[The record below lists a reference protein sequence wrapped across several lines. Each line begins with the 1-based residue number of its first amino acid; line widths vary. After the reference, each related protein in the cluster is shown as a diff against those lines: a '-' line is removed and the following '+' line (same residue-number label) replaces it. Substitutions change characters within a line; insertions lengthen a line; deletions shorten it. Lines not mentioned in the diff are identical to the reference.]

1 VPIVGHTIMVLAA
14 LLLLAAGWRVA
25 SRVDKFGLERA
36 AETTVLACAAAILEA
51 LILGQ
56 FSVGSN
62 RWALLGA
69 ALVTALVARWRF
81 PRPEISLTDDLRGW
95 WSNSTPLIK
104 TATGAGT
111 GALLFTL
118 ISALVAPQIGFD
130 AMIYHYPEVIKWVH
144 NGRPGSNL
152 FVNYDI
158 PVEAYPHNGEVLMT
172 WAAGMARSF
181 VPLTLIGVLYFP
193 LLVAGIILVMRALA
207 VRTTVALAATVAVLL
222 QPHLIFQTTI
232 YTGDVASLAWATIA
246 GGLALGS
253 RREPRRI
260 AFAFAAAGLALGTKT
275 TVLAPLVIVIASCCW
290 INRKAL
296 VGQLNWILPGALVG
310 ASLGFVW
317 LVRTTIQHGWPFWP
331 IQSAPWGDPV
341 PMFFEPLL
349 TNRFIDA
356 PWTTIS
362 HDPGFLI
369 ATFGG
374 GLVLFIGALLAPML
388 SPQRRVFA
396 ATGLFVVTIT
406 AWSLVPGSGGVGDS
420 GSIGSSMSRYTAAAS
435 VIAAIAISLSAATSG
450 WRSRVATPLL
460 AISAAASVAASLGL
474 FGQSWATGLE
484 GSASAGT
491 LVSFP
496 LWLLIAVISG
506 GLIFWMAGRSTAAT
520 VAAADESNIG
530 SRQQPFSLRSGSIGL
545 VSLGLLMLALSWA
558 ANGYLERW
566 TRSAS
571 KSDIGAHPV
580 SADNADTVTKAFLR
594 QPSWRSG
601 DEPIRFASRPI
612 LASLAGDRLQ
622 HDLIL
627 LPTNGSCASLRQAAY
642 HGWAVTAAPI
652 YLGGPRGYAHYTG
665 WECFSREIPAWM
677 GEFNI
682 YRFDQRWHR

>member
-1 VPIVGHTIMVLAA
+1 MPIVGHTIMVLAA

-36 AETTVLACAAAILEA
+36 AETTVLDCAAAILEA

-69 ALVTALVARWRF
+69 ALITALIARWQF
-81 PRPEISLTDDLRGW
+81 PRPEVSLSDDLRGW
-95 WSNSTPLIK
+95 WCNSTPFIK
-104 TATGAGT
+104 AAAGAGT

-118 ISALVAPQIGFD
+118 ISTLVAPQIGFD

-158 PVEAYPHNGEVLMT
+158 PVEAYPHNGEILMT

-207 VRTTVALAATVAVLL
+207 VRTTVALAATVAILV

-232 YTGDVASLAWATIA
+232 YTGDVASLAWATVA
-246 GGLALGS
+246 AGLALGS

-260 AFAFAAAGLALGTKT
+260 AFAFVAAGLALGTKT
-275 TVLAPLVIVIASCCW
+275 TVLAPVVIVIASCCW

-296 VGQLNWILPGALVG
+296 VGQLSWILPGALAGV
-310 ASLGFVW
+310 SLGVVW

-341 PMFFEPLL
+341 PVVLEPLL

-396 ATGLFVVTIT
+396 ATGLFALTIA
-406 AWSLVPGSGGVGDS
+406 AWSLVPGTGGVGDS
-420 GSIGSSMSRYTAAAS
+420 GSIGSSMARYTAAAS
-435 VIAAIAISLSAATSG
+435 VIAAVAIALTSAASG
-450 WRSRVATPLL
+450 WRSRVAIPLF
-460 AISAAASVAASLGL
+460 AISAAASIAAALGL
-474 FGQSWATGLE
+474 FGQSWATGLN
-484 GSASAGT
+484 GTASAGT
-491 LVSFP
+491 LVSYP
-496 LWLLIAVISG
+496 LWLLIAVICG
-506 GLIFWMAGRSTAAT
+506 GLIFWVADRSTAAT
-520 VAAADESNIG
+520 VAPADESGI
-530 SRQQPFSLRSGSIGL
+530 SSPKHPVSLRSVSIGL
-545 VSLGLLMLALSWA
+545 LSLGLLTLAMSWA
-558 ANGYLERW
+558 ATGYLERW

-571 KSDIGAHPV
+571 KYDIGAHSV

-594 QPSWRSG
+594 QPRWRSG
-601 DEPIRFASRPI
+601 DEPIRFASRPM
-612 LASLAGDRLQ
+612 LASLAGERLQ
-622 HDLIL
+622 HDLVL
-627 LPTNGSCASLRQAAY
+627 LPANGSCASLRQAAY
-642 HGWAVTAAPI
+642 RGWAVTAHPI
-652 YLGGPRGYAHYTG
+652 YWGGPRGFAPYNG
-665 WECFSREIPAWM
+665 WKCFNREIPAWI

-682 YRFDQRWHR
+682 YRFDLGWRS